1 MVVNIFM
8 YMNERSFSY
17 YDPINHTWIDNG
29 DGIRLLP
36 SNGTTYTVGIDPI
49 DLSIGLT
56 NSHTVM
62 LHTST
67 GTYTN
72 YRPGERSPYNYFQGY
87 YDVVREKKVSI
98 EPTLVIKKFVL

>member
-1 MVVNIFM
+1 
-8 YMNERSFSY
+8 MNERSFSY
-17 YDPINHTWIDNG
+17 YDPINHTWVDNG
-29 DGIRLLP
+29 DGIRLL
-36 SNGTTYTVGIDPI
+36 SYDGTTYTTGI

-67 GTYTN
+67 GT